1 MASSTELM
9 SDLTATELVMLKDGI
24 DLEVERLDKLARQ
37 YVGEQYNYPKAS
49 AIIGMRNAK
58 FELAWK
64 LSAVIE
70 KKMEEE
76 RA

>member
-1 MASSTELM
+1 MATSTELM
-9 SDLTATELVMLKDGI
+9 SELTATELVMLKDGI
-24 DLEVERLDKLARQ
+24 DLEVERLDRLARQ
-37 YVGEQYNYPKAS
+37 HIITPEGYPQAS

-70 KKMEEE
+70 SKIEEE